1 MSNKV
6 QHDPSWISAVVR
18 IRKGRW
24 FVEFTSGGVK
34 HLLTVTHQDAWNF
47 DIERGLQ
54 VWVWLDQGQVR
65 IARKGKMNKRYVT
78 IK

>member
-1 MSNKV
+1 MSKPE
-6 QHDPSWISAVVR
+6 HDPSWIPATIR
-18 IRKGRW
+18 ILRGRW
-24 FVEFTSGGVK
+24 FAEFTKSGRT
-34 HLLTVTHQDAWNF
+34 HLLTVTRQDAWNF

-54 VWVWLDQGQVR
+54 VWVWLDKGQVR